1 MDKNRIDGLAKEAK
15 GSIKEAIGKLTGNTA
30 TEVEGKIEKTAGK
43 AQAEAGRGIDAA
55 KDALKK

>member
-15 GSIKEAIGKLTGNTA
+15 GSIKEAIGKLTGNAA
-30 TEVEGKIEKTAGK
+30 TEAEGKIERTAGK
-43 AQAEAGRGIDAA
+43 AQAEAGKGIDAA